1 MNTLLE
7 WLTHALLG
15 AIVAEWLLGKK
26 IGNVAMQWG
35 ALLGTA
41 PDLLEIPP
49 AIFLDTTRTL
59 QWQQGPLHS
68 FAAATLVAWAFASVF
83 AKSWKKQKI
92 TRSGAFWWIFATWS
106 SHSLLDTLT
115 IDGAA
120 IFWPLPFASL
130 PPRIS
135 FNLLH
140 AIGPVPPLLMA
151 LTLLRVSR
159 LKTKKQLTARR
170 RALIRGCGLTAAW
183 FLVCLTIKLINTAG
197 FNADLKRRNVTGLRC
212 IESPVGF
219 NLIFRRAVVQGT
231 TEFRIGYRS
240 LFEPFSSSVRWTIY
254 PTGDPA
260 PVAVSPDPTFLE
272 TRKILSRHANGWV
285 IERSHS
291 RGLWIADLRHPE
303 HRIWGEKKGMV
314 DSRFPHAWNVF
325 PNGRGDNLQALH
337 DTRHK
342 PTESTRRMMAR
353 TFGNQAIWEGN
364 PRLAGV
370 TGRLPE
376 FLPVEE

>member
-1 MNTLLE
+1 MSSLFE
-7 WLTHALLG
+7 WLAHALLG
-15 AIVAEWLLGKK
+15 AIVAEWFLGKK

-35 ALLGTA
+35 ALFGIA

-49 AIFLDTTRTL
+49 TIFLDTARTL

-68 FAAATLVAWAFASVF
+68 ITAATLAAWALASVF

-92 TRSGAFWWIFATWS
+92 TRITAFWWIFATWT
-106 SHSLLDTLT
+106 SHGLLDTLT

-120 IFWPLPFASL
+120 ILWPLPFASL

-135 FNLLH
+135 FNVLDG
-140 AIGPVPPLLMA
+140 IGPVPPLLLA
-151 LTLLRVSR
+151 LTLLRLSR
-159 LKTKKQLTARR
+159 LKTKKQLTARH
-170 RALIRGCGLTAAW
+170 RALVRGCGLTAAW
-183 FLVCLTIKLINTAG
+183 LLVCLTIKLITTAG
-197 FNADLKRRNVTGLRC
+197 FNADLKRRNVTAMRC

-219 NLIFRRAVVQGT
+219 NLLFRRAVIEGNS
-231 TEFRIGYRS
+231 EFLIGYRS

-260 PVAVSPDPTFLE
+260 PVTVNPDAAFLK
-272 TRKILSRHANGWV
+272 TRQILHKHANGWV

-291 RGLWIADLRHPE
+291 RGSWVADLRHLE
-303 HRIWGEKKGMV
+303 YRIWGEKKGMV
-314 DSRFPHAWNVF
+314 DSRFPQTWNVF
-325 PNGRGDNLQALH
+325 SNIRGDNLQRLH
-337 DTRHK
+337 DNRHK
-342 PTESTRRMMAR
+342 PMESTRRMMAR
-353 TFGNQAIWEGN
+353 TFGNRSVWEGN

-376 FLPVEE
+376 FLMVED